1 MLDLEITVFLK
12 PNYDFLYKIVII
24 QELKYIQIF
33 IIFMSEIRQVNA
45 SKTGVSKLAIV
56 ALAIVFAAGLFLV
69 GFDQGHIFSLVYG
82 EQAFEDLYIHEL
94 THDMRH
100 AAGFP
105 CH

>member
-1 MLDLEITVFLK
+1 MS
-12 PNYDFLYKIVII
+12 
-24 QELKYIQIF
+24 QSRQI
-33 IIFMSEIRQVNA
+33 NA
-45 SKTGVSKLAIV
+45 SKNSVSVIAIV
-56 ALAIVFAAGLFLV
+56 ALSIVFAAGLFVV

-82 EQAFEDLYIHEL
+82 EEAFQDLYIHEL

>member
-1 MLDLEITVFLK
+1 MLSQSKEITVSK
-12 PNYDFLYKIVII
+12 STVPITAIV
-24 QELKYIQIF
+24 LLA
-33 IIFMSEIRQVNA
+33 IIF
-45 SKTGVSKLAIV
+45 
-56 ALAIVFAAGLFLV
+56 VFGLFFV
-69 GFDQGHIFSLVYG
+69 GYDQGHIFSIVLG

>member
-1 MLDLEITVFLK
+1 MSSM
-12 PNYDFLYKIVII
+12 PRQIV
-24 QELKYIQIF
+24 
-33 IIFMSEIRQVNA
+33 
-45 SKTGVSKLAIV
+45 KTARPIP
-56 ALAIVFAAGLFLV
+56 VFAIAVLAFIFAFGLFFV
-69 GFDQGHIFSLVYG
+69 GFDQGHIFSIAFG

>member
-1 MLDLEITVFLK
+1 MK
-12 PNYDFLYKIVII
+12 AYK
-24 QELKYIQIF
+24 KKGF
-33 IIFMSEIRQVNA
+33 GF
-45 SKTGVSKLAIV
+45 
-56 ALAIVFAAGLFLV
+56 GLFVV

-82 EQAFEDLYIHEL
+82 EQAFVDLTIHEL

>member
-1 MLDLEITVFLK
+1 MFFVFKLDELSNDLITRRNFLNCMSISRQIAKTSSQIPVF
-12 PNYDFLYKIVII
+12 
-24 QELKYIQIF
+24 
-33 IIFMSEIRQVNA
+33 
-45 SKTGVSKLAIV
+45 AIAV
-56 ALAIVFAAGLFLV
+56 LAIVFAFGLFVV
-69 GFDQGHIFSLVYG
+69 GFDQGHIFSVAFG

>member
-1 MLDLEITVFLK
+1 MSQSRQINVSK
-12 PNYDFLYKIVII
+12 NGVPVAAIVV
-24 QELKYIQIF
+24 LA
-33 IIFMSEIRQVNA
+33 IIFV
-45 SKTGVSKLAIV
+45 
-56 ALAIVFAAGLFLV
+56 AGLFVV

-82 EQAFEDLYIHEL
+82 EEAFQDLYIHEL

>member
-1 MLDLEITVFLK
+1 MSTSPTQVTTTDRPIPIFA
-12 PNYDFLYKIVII
+12 IVI
-24 QELKYIQIF
+24 
-33 IIFMSEIRQVNA
+33 
-45 SKTGVSKLAIV
+45 LAF
-56 ALAIVFAAGLFLV
+56 VFAFGLFVV
-69 GFDQGHIFSLVYG
+69 GYDQGHIFSIAFG